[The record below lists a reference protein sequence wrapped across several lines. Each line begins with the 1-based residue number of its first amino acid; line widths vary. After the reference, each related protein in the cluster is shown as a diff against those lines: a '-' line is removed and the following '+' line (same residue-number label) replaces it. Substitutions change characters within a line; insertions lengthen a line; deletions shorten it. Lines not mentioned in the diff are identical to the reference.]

1 MNNES
6 GFNWATLDNWGASQ
20 SKTMIVRPVSAA
32 WPTDF
37 FPCYTVQTSAI
48 PVQYCTDRFLSQNSK
63 LLSTRCEILLY
74 IVFTLNQVLK
84 H

>member
-6 GFNWATLDNWGASQ
+6 GFNCATLDNWGASQ

-48 PVQYCTDRFLSQNSK
+48 RVQHCTDRCLSQISNSCQPVVRFY
-63 LLSTRCEILLY
+63 ST
-74 IVFTLNQVLK
+74 
-84 H
+84 

>member
-37 FPCYTVQTSAI
+37 FPCYI
-48 PVQYCTDRFLSQNSK
+48 
-63 LLSTRCEILLY
+63 
-74 IVFTLNQVLK
+74 
-84 H
+84 

>member
-6 GFNWATLDNWGASQ
+6 GFNCTTLDNWGDSQ
-20 SKTMIVRPVSAA
+20 SKTMIFQPVIAA

-48 PVQYCTDRFLSQNSK
+48 QVQYCTDSCLSQNSK